1 MNLTTLETRIETLE
15 KEAKSYTREER
26 NNKVEALTEE
36 FFAANGRHMSSYHMQ
51 RLADVIL
58 VEELKDKTPDK
69 VSKKEYPVLSNRQSQ
84 TRTRRE
90 FSVVGDTLDF
100 IFVKEHTRLD
110 STYKKRTQNMD
121 DQS

>member
-1 MNLTTLETRIETLE
+1 MNLTTLENRIATLE
-15 KEAKSYTREER
+15 KEAKSYTKEER
-26 NNKVEALTEE
+26 NNKVEALIEE
-36 FFAANGRHMSSYHMQ
+36 FYAANGRHMSSYHLQ

-100 IFVKEHTRLD
+100 IFAKEHKRLD
-110 STYKKRTQNMD
+110 STFKKRTQNMD

>member
-1 MNLTTLETRIETLE
+1 M
-15 KEAKSYTREER
+15 
-26 NNKVEALTEE
+26 TEE
-36 FFAANGRHMSSYHMQ
+36 YFAANGRHMNSYHLQ

>member
-1 MNLTTLETRIETLE
+1 MNIATLENRIDTLE
-15 KEAKSYTREER
+15 REAKSYTREER

-36 FFAANGRHMSSYHMQ
+36 FYAANGRHMSSYHLQ

-100 IFVKEHTRLD
+100 IFAKEHVRLD
-110 STYKKRTQNMD
+110 STFKKRTQNMD

>member
-1 MNLTTLETRIETLE
+1 MNIATLENRIDTLE
-15 KEAKSYTREER
+15 REAKSYTREER

-36 FFAANGRHMSSYHMQ
+36 YFAANGRHMSSYHMQ